1 MWQNI
6 HSSQGSFHIRVNFS
20 RERSGDAPRRWYRA
34 HNDPH
39 APKTSSAV
47 TPPSPGSSSLN
58 EPPEPSEGT
67 PKVEG
72 ECLCHRRRHLISRPV
87 KFTPLFCRP
96 NDADQI
102 WPSLGLRRGPNS
114 KLTREP
120 VCPMVYRVLS
130 VSGSADQRPYAHCY
144 GRRYASLGET
154 EEQIHHFSST
164 IVEKKKHFPNFFFFF
179 FFFFRNSPES

>member
-1 MWQNI
+1 MWQKYPSN
-6 HSSQGSFHIRVNFS
+6 VS

-39 APKTSSAV
+39 APKNSSAV
-47 TPPSPGSSSLN
+47 TPPSPRSSSLN

-102 WPSLGLRRGPNS
+102 WPSLPQKRTKFKTDSRTGLPYGIQSVVRQRIRRS
-114 KLTREP
+114 
-120 VCPMVYRVLS
+120 
-130 VSGSADQRPYAHCY
+130 
-144 GRRYASLGET
+144 ASLRPLLRPQVRFPRGNGRT
-154 EEQIHHFSST
+154 NSSLF
-164 IVEKKKHFPNFFFFF
+164 VDC
-179 FFFFRNSPES
+179 